1 MTTINVKKA
10 LQGISDS
17 TGIYKKDIADMI
29 YVSPGCL
36 HMWGIRNR
44 IDLNVVLNICD
55 KLDITINE
63 FIEFGLDDE

>member
-10 LQGISDS
+10 LQEVSDF
-17 TGIYKKDIADMI
+17 TEIYKKEIAAMI
-29 YVSPGCL
+29 DVTPCCL
-36 HMWGIRNR
+36 YMWGIRNR

-63 FIEFGLDDE
+63 FIEFGLENE